1 MGTCGVCS
9 SAVIETVYTYQCET
23 NTGRGQGC
31 DFTFW
36 KDTSGRW
43 FDRRT
48 ATRLLNDGTI
58 DDLHGFFGRDGE
70 TFSATAVMT
79 STGKVDVGVPVGDV
93 EWTDDIVC
101 PCPACESG
109 NIRAD
114 HRGYGCDQSTCKI
127 QRLAHVRSQRTMT
140 STDALALY
148 ASGATDYHEDFIS
161 RWKKPFKAIDPQWD
175 EDRVRIPPH
184 GRVLSSSMWTSVLW
198 PSMPHRCDDHRDS
211 TQYVAESNDKN
222 CRISIDRQLSKR
234 TLTRE
239 EAKVLI
245 ETGEVGPFHDFKSRK
260 TGKPFSAKLVMDR
273 GKAKFRFA
281 AAGLSGP
288 TQSN

>member
-1 MGTCGVCS
+1 MTSTDS
-9 SAVIETVYTYQCET
+9 S
-23 NTGRGQGC
+23 G
-31 DFTFW
+31 
-36 KDTSGRW
+36 
-43 FDRRT
+43 
-48 ATRLLNDGTI
+48 
-58 DDLHGFFGRDGE
+58 DGE

-161 RWKKPFKAIDPQWD
+161 RWKKPFKARLILNGTKI
-175 EDRVRIPPH
+175 EFEFPH

-198 PSMPHRCDDHRDS
+198 PSILRP
-211 TQYVAESNDKN
+211 V
-222 CRISIDRQLSKR
+222 
-234 TLTRE
+234 
-239 EAKVLI
+239 
-245 ETGEVGPFHDFKSRK
+245 
-260 TGKPFSAKLVMDR
+260 
-273 GKAKFRFA
+273 
-281 AAGLSGP
+281 
-288 TQSN
+288 